1 MILINK
7 NQEPKE
13 WTEYCSTPGVTYQS
27 IPELVDA
34 LLKEQGYICAY
45 CMRRIPTKDKIEGKL
60 TSEDHRIEH
69 IKCRENHEDLQLKYN
84 NMLICCPGHIGEDEH
99 CDRKKGNQEI
109 SFSPLDSA
117 FINTLT
123 YTSNGIIASSNP
135 VYNEEINSILNL
147 NTPFLVLNRKNM
159 LKSFPKGGEFMKKE
173 ELKKELLKVKQMNTC
188 DLQCTA
194 IEEGEG
200 KYAGVLGK
208 IVCNYKGYELRVGSG
223 FTDEQRAYYW
233 KNPWLI
239 VGSIVEIQYFEES
252 NNEQGGLSLR
262 FPVFK
267 RVRDDKDEESYE

>member
-34 LLKEQGYICAY
+34 VLREQGYICAY

-69 IKCRENHEDLQLKYN
+69 IKCRENHEYLQLKYN

-159 LKSFPKGGEFMKKE
+159 LKEVIQHINQTCKQKKNWNKTALKSILVKYQNKHKDGENQKYYPYCGIVVWFIQKK
-173 ELKKELLKVKQMNTC
+173 LNT
-188 DLQCTA
+188 L
-194 IEEGEG
+194 
-200 KYAGVLGK
+200 
-208 IVCNYKGYELRVGSG
+208 
-223 FTDEQRAYYW
+223 
-233 KNPWLI
+233 
-239 VGSIVEIQYFEES
+239 
-252 NNEQGGLSLR
+252 
-262 FPVFK
+262 
-267 RVRDDKDEESYE
+267 

>member
-69 IKCRENHEDLQLKYN
+69 IKCRENHEYLQLKYN

-147 NTPFLVLNRKNM
+147 NTPFLVLNRKNVLKEVIQHINQTCKQKKIWNKTA
-159 LKSFPKGGEFMKKE
+159 LKSILVKYQNKHKDGENQKYYPYCGIVVWFIQKK
-173 ELKKELLKVKQMNTC
+173 LNT
-188 DLQCTA
+188 L
-194 IEEGEG
+194 
-200 KYAGVLGK
+200 
-208 IVCNYKGYELRVGSG
+208 
-223 FTDEQRAYYW
+223 
-233 KNPWLI
+233 
-239 VGSIVEIQYFEES
+239 
-252 NNEQGGLSLR
+252 
-262 FPVFK
+262 
-267 RVRDDKDEESYE
+267 

>member
-7 NQEPKE
+7 KREPKA
-13 WTEYCSTPGVTYQS
+13 WTKYCSTPGVTYQS
-27 IPELVDA
+27 IPELVKA
-34 LLKEQGYICAY
+34 LLEEQGYICAY
-45 CMRRIPTKDKIEGKL
+45 CMRRIPTRDKIEGKL

-159 LKSFPKGGEFMKKE
+159 LKEVIQHINQTCKQKKNWNKTALKSILVKYQNKHKDGENQKYYPYCGIVVWFIQKK
-173 ELKKELLKVKQMNTC
+173 LNT
-188 DLQCTA
+188 L
-194 IEEGEG
+194 
-200 KYAGVLGK
+200 
-208 IVCNYKGYELRVGSG
+208 
-223 FTDEQRAYYW
+223 
-233 KNPWLI
+233 
-239 VGSIVEIQYFEES
+239 
-252 NNEQGGLSLR
+252 
-262 FPVFK
+262 
-267 RVRDDKDEESYE
+267 

>member
-99 CDRKKGNQEI
+99 CDRKKGNQERSMSKRLPLTLV
-109 SFSPLDSA
+109 SFQKSQS
-117 FINTLT
+117 
-123 YTSNGIIASSNP
+123 
-135 VYNEEINSILNL
+135 
-147 NTPFLVLNRKNM
+147 RK
-159 LKSFPKGGEFMKKE
+159 
-173 ELKKELLKVKQMNTC
+173 LL
-188 DLQCTA
+188 
-194 IEEGEG
+194 
-200 KYAGVLGK
+200 
-208 IVCNYKGYELRVGSG
+208 R
-223 FTDEQRAYYW
+223 W
-233 KNPWLI
+233 KN
-239 VGSIVEIQYFEES
+239 FC
-252 NNEQGGLSLR
+252 LR
-262 FPVFK
+262 LQ
-267 RVRDDKDEESYE
+267 

>member
-7 NQEPKE
+7 KREPKA
-13 WTEYCSTPGVTYQS
+13 WTKYCSTPGVTYQS
-27 IPELVDA
+27 IPELVKA
-34 LLKEQGYICAY
+34 LLEEQGYICAY
-45 CMRRIPTKDKIEGKL
+45 CMRRIPTRDKIEGKL

-69 IKCRENHEDLQLKYN
+69 IKCRENYKNLQLKYN

-159 LKSFPKGGEFMKKE
+159 LKEVIQHINQTCKQKKNWNKTALKSILVKYQNKHKDGENQKYYPYCGIVVWFIQKK
-173 ELKKELLKVKQMNTC
+173 LNT
-188 DLQCTA
+188 L
-194 IEEGEG
+194 
-200 KYAGVLGK
+200 
-208 IVCNYKGYELRVGSG
+208 
-223 FTDEQRAYYW
+223 
-233 KNPWLI
+233 
-239 VGSIVEIQYFEES
+239 
-252 NNEQGGLSLR
+252 
-262 FPVFK
+262 
-267 RVRDDKDEESYE
+267 

>member
-69 IKCRENHEDLQLKYN
+69 IKCRENHEYLQLKYN

-99 CDRKKGNQEI
+99 CDRKKGNQKI

-159 LKSFPKGGEFMKKE
+159 LKEVIQHINQTCKQKKNWNKTALKSILVKYQNKHKDGENQKYYPYCGIVVWFIQKK
-173 ELKKELLKVKQMNTC
+173 LNT
-188 DLQCTA
+188 L
-194 IEEGEG
+194 
-200 KYAGVLGK
+200 
-208 IVCNYKGYELRVGSG
+208 
-223 FTDEQRAYYW
+223 
-233 KNPWLI
+233 
-239 VGSIVEIQYFEES
+239 
-252 NNEQGGLSLR
+252 
-262 FPVFK
+262 
-267 RVRDDKDEESYE
+267 

>member
-69 IKCRENHEDLQLKYN
+69 IKCRENHEYLQLKYN

-159 LKSFPKGGEFMKKE
+159 LKEVIQHINQTCKQKKNWNKTALKSILVKYQNKHKDGENQKYYPYCGIVVWFIQKK
-173 ELKKELLKVKQMNTC
+173 LNT
-188 DLQCTA
+188 L
-194 IEEGEG
+194 
-200 KYAGVLGK
+200 
-208 IVCNYKGYELRVGSG
+208 
-223 FTDEQRAYYW
+223 
-233 KNPWLI
+233 
-239 VGSIVEIQYFEES
+239 
-252 NNEQGGLSLR
+252 
-262 FPVFK
+262 
-267 RVRDDKDEESYE
+267 

>member
-60 TSEDHRIEH
+60 TSEDHRIEN
-69 IKCRENHEDLQLKYN
+69 IKCRENHEYLQLKYN

-159 LKSFPKGGEFMKKE
+159 LKEVIQHINQTCKQKKNWNKTALKSILVKYQNKHKDGENQKYYPYCGIVVWFIQKK
-173 ELKKELLKVKQMNTC
+173 LNT
-188 DLQCTA
+188 L
-194 IEEGEG
+194 
-200 KYAGVLGK
+200 
-208 IVCNYKGYELRVGSG
+208 
-223 FTDEQRAYYW
+223 
-233 KNPWLI
+233 
-239 VGSIVEIQYFEES
+239 
-252 NNEQGGLSLR
+252 
-262 FPVFK
+262 
-267 RVRDDKDEESYE
+267 

>member
-69 IKCRENHEDLQLKYN
+69 IKCRDNHEYLQLKYN

-159 LKSFPKGGEFMKKE
+159 LKEVIQHINQTCKQKKNWNKTALKSILVKYQNKHKDGENQKYYPYCGIVVWFIQKK
-173 ELKKELLKVKQMNTC
+173 LNT
-188 DLQCTA
+188 L
-194 IEEGEG
+194 
-200 KYAGVLGK
+200 
-208 IVCNYKGYELRVGSG
+208 
-223 FTDEQRAYYW
+223 
-233 KNPWLI
+233 
-239 VGSIVEIQYFEES
+239 
-252 NNEQGGLSLR
+252 
-262 FPVFK
+262 
-267 RVRDDKDEESYE
+267 